1 MPINT
6 EKIKKEL
13 SKGDIGEL
21 VLAFYEVKTFVA
33 ELVEAAQKQADEK
46 ASQLQTTLERI
57 QS

>member
-1 MPINT
+1 MPINI

-13 SKGDIGEL
+13 SKGDVDEVTDDFFEL
-21 VLAFYEVKTFVA
+21 KKFTA

-57 QS
+57 KS